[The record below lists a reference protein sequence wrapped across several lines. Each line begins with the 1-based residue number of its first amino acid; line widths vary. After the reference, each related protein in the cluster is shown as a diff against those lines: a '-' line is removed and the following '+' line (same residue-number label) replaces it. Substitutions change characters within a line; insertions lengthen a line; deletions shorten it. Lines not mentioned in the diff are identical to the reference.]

1 MNVRSTFLIV
11 VLTMALTCTGAS
23 AKNPKQAGVS
33 AQRADQAE
41 TLSLTGAQAI
51 VAFSPNGDSTNV
63 IVKAIDDA
71 RSQILVQAYGFTST
85 PIIKA
90 LVDAK
95 ERGVDVRVILDKSN
109 ESRRYSG
116 ATYLSHHRIPVWID
130 DSVAIAHNK
139 VMVID
144 ANSVITGSFN
154 FTAAAQ
160 NRNAENVL
168 LITHAPALAKEYSRN
183 WQWRKELS
191 HEYD

>member
-1 MNVRSTFLIV
+1 MQMNVRSTFLIV

-33 AQRADQAE
+33 TQRADQAE

-71 RSQILVQAYGFTST
+71 RSQILVQAYGFTSA

-109 ESRRYSG
+109 ETRRNSG
-116 ATYLSHHRIPVWID
+116 ASYLRHSRIQERIEN
-130 DSVAIAHNK
+130 SVAIAHYK
-139 VMVID
+139 VMVSD
-144 ANSVITGSFN
+144 AFSVITGSFN
-154 FTAAAQ
+154 ISAAAQ
-160 NRNAENVL
+160 NRNAENAL
-168 LITHAPALAKEYSRN
+168 FITHAPALA
-183 WQWRKELS
+183 
-191 HEYD
+191 